1 MLDALTLFNPFDPI
15 LLDDSWYFAL
25 GYKEA
30 SLPLWKLKCP
40 CWIWFLPC
48 HAAYFYLDSLHWG
61 SSDQTSSQMSSIPTA
76 FWNCCLSS
84 EYPRWCYCFL
94 SLELTKWA
102 LNLGEKVSLHFCWG
116 GVDWLPLEI
125 QNTYFCFSWN
135 CSSSFSGLVSTCVW
149 QTTSFG
155 ENTEWVF
162 FKLVPTDSTHVVGFF
177 GVSSL

>member
-102 LNLGEKVSLHFCWG
+102 LNLGEKGFSTFLLGGCWLASIRNPKHLLLLLLKLFEFFL
-116 GVDWLPLEI
+116 W
-125 QNTYFCFSWN
+125 T
-135 CSSSFSGLVSTCVW
+135 GLNLCVA
-149 QTTSFG
+149 
-155 ENTEWVF
+155 NDF
-162 FKLVPTDSTHVVGFF
+162 FWWEYRVGF
-177 GVSSL
+177 L